1 MSLFAEKQGAIYAI
15 LLRNRKKGNV
25 EYFTVQTSNAE
36 VAFAKAFE
44 QYNRASGEM
53 LYGPHKSRKTL
64 QDEIAE
70 MEDEQFIY
78 DYSRKILRGS

>member
-1 MSLFAEKQGAIYAI
+1 MHFYYAI
-15 LLRNRKKGNV
+15 EKKGNV

-44 QYNRASGEM
+44 HYSRANGEM
-53 LYGPHKSRKTL
+53 LYGPHKSRKAL
-64 QDEIAE
+64 LNEIAE

-78 DYSRKILRGS
+78 DYSREIMRGS